1 MGTPDFS
8 TSILEMLIE
17 TEEVVAVVTQP
28 DRPVGRKRKMTPPPV
43 KRVAESYD
51 IPVYQPEKLVGSE
64 TLNTLLEIECDL
76 IVTAAF
82 GQLLP
87 ESLLNMPKYGAV
99 NVHASLLPKY
109 RGGAPIH
116 QAIIDGEKE
125 TGVTIMYMV
134 KKLDAGDMI
143 AQRAIPIEEADNVGT
158 LHDKLSD
165 LGTQLLKDT
174 LPSILNGTNAR
185 TPQDDAQATFASN
198 IQREDERI
206 DWSKDARTIFN
217 HIRGLSPWPVAYT
230 TLEGKTMKLFAA
242 DIVSNYN
249 GEAGQILDTT
259 KKQIIVGTGSDEA
272 IGLKEIQ
279 LSGKKRMSVANFL
292 SGVQEP
298 LIGKEL
304 Q

>member
-174 LPSILNGTNAR
+174 LPSILNGTNGR

-206 DWSKDARTIFN
+206 DWSQDARTIFN

-242 DIVSNYN
+242 DIVSNYK

-279 LSGKKRMSVANFL
+279 LSGKKRMPVANFL